1 MNFQPLVNIRKIASF
16 VEKDKY
22 SNFVQIR
29 KMMETM
35 GEIQILSRCGALNT
49 LSVKENIGYSRLENI
64 ARLPFYSL
72 PYARSLLRRVKQ

>member
-29 KMMETM
+29 KMMETH
-35 GEIQILSRCGALNT
+35 GRREILSRCGALDT
-49 LSVKENIGYSRLENI
+49 LSV
-64 ARLPFYSL
+64 
-72 PYARSLLRRVKQ
+72 